1 MFSSNSNSSA
11 QEMLFEKWIEFDSDF
26 LRHFLRC
33 QLSFGGS
40 NGKEI
45 GGGGFGKDFQL
56 ISNTTK
62 DFGDSLQN
70 AENSSGV
77 KIQQQF
83 KMC

>member
-1 MFSSNSNSSA
+1 
-11 QEMLFEKWIEFDSDF
+11 MLFEKWIEFDSDF

-70 AENSSGV
+70 AENSSGKKFNKNSKCV
-77 KIQQQF
+77 RF
-83 KMC
+83 KKKK

>member
-70 AENSSGV
+70 AENPSG
-77 KIQQQF
+77 KKTQQ
-83 KMC
+83 

>member
-33 QLSFGGS
+33 QLSFGGT

-77 KIQQQF
+77 
-83 KMC
+83 